1 MIVPIILDPEN
12 ITREYFDKN
21 KPSFE
26 LFRLALE
33 KNLVLI
39 FDKEEK
45 LKEELNKNLIELNN
59 PPSTNT
65 LLFYNT
71 FIDLIYKNHLKY
83 ILSESQF
90 KEEDILDF
98 AVKSHRDLKF
108 MDSLLTNKKIT
119 KILDFE
125 TCKIE
130 DIMDTNFY
138 TYVQKYSKGLPKTI
152 DKLENKDFEFE
163 ISKLLWKSNFL
174 SIYDETIT
182 SPINFK
188 FGVGFNYDSNKSAK
202 EASKYLNSWVKTFEY
217 TKQII
222 LENIPKNM
230 KFEFNIFTSIANQY
244 KNWDLNKLSQ
254 YIKKIFKLKDEENLI
269 FNIII
274 KIRPVQKLFLH
285 DRFLKTNGILLN
297 IGYGDYID
305 QDNNRKPTL
314 WKLSVEHGL
323 IYDFENL

>member
-152 DKLENKDFEFE
+152 DKLVFDIPN
-163 ISKLLWKSNFL
+163 
-174 SIYDETIT
+174 IT
-182 SPINFK
+182 D
-188 FGVGFNYDSNKSAK
+188 YQL
-202 EASKYLNSWVKTFEY
+202 LNSK
-217 TKQII
+217 
-222 LENIPKNM
+222 
-230 KFEFNIFTSIANQY
+230 EFGHHYFDMMIQG
-244 KNWDLNKLSQ
+244 LS
-254 YIKKIFKLKDEENLI
+254 YNLI
-269 FNIII
+269 
-274 KIRPVQKLFLH
+274 KLIQHHYERLFRVLKASLLCHLKEFLLYH
-285 DRFLKTNGILLN
+285 FF
-297 IGYGDYID
+297 YI
-305 QDNNRKPTL
+305 TV
-314 WKLSVEHGL
+314 S
-323 IYDFENL
+323 

>member
-12 ITREYFDKN
+12 IKREFFDKN

-45 LKEELNKNLIELNN
+45 LKETLNKNLIELNN
-59 PPSTNT
+59 PPTTNT
-65 LLFYNT
+65 LQFYNT

-83 ILSESQF
+83 IFSESQF
-90 KEEDILDF
+90 IEKNIVDF
-98 AVKSHRDLKF
+98 AVKSHKDLKF
-108 MDSLLTNKKIT
+108 MESLLTNKKIT
-119 KILDFE
+119 KNLDFE
-125 TCKIE
+125 ICKIE
-130 DIMDTNFY
+130 DIMDTDFY
-138 TYVQKYSKGLPKTI
+138 TFVQKYSKGLPKTI
-152 DKLENKDFEFE
+152 DKLEDRDFEFE
-163 ISKLLWKSNFL
+163 ISKLLWKSSFL

-182 SPINFK
+182 SPIKFK
-188 FGVGFNYDSNKSAK
+188 FGVGFNYDSNKPEK
-202 EASKYLNSWVKTFEY
+202 ASNYLNSYLNTFNY

-222 LENIPKNM
+222 LQNIPKNT
-230 KFEFNIFTSIANQY
+230 KFEFNIFTSIANKY
-244 KNWDLNKLSQ
+244 KNWDLNSLSQ
-254 YIKKIFKLKDEENLI
+254 YLKKIFKLKDEENLI

-285 DRFLKTNGILLN
+285 ERYLKTNGILLN

-305 QDNNRKPTL
+305 HNNNRKPTL
-314 WKLSVEHGL
+314 WKLSDEHGL
-323 IYDFENL
+323 INDFETL